1 MPAIMVFPQ
10 TKNITALDLNALWR
24 TFLHQELKQFGLEHP
39 ECKFN
44 INCWVDDLVTDTAR
58 EIYDYLVENQCPS
71 VLKTGGDIIGKS
83 RAQFHRYTKNDIF

>member
-10 TKNITALDLNALWR
+10 TKNFTALDLNALWR

-39 ECKFN
+39 ESHFN
-44 INCWVDDLVTDTAR
+44 IICWVDDLVKDTAR

-71 VLKTGGDIIGKS
+71 VLKTGGDMIGKE
-83 RAQFHRYTKNDIF
+83 RTTFYRLVKNEVL

>member
-10 TKNITALDLNALWR
+10 TKNITALNLNALWR
-24 TFLHQELKQFGLEHP
+24 TFLHQELKQFGFEHP

-71 VLKTGGDIIGKS
+71 VLKTGGDMIGKE
-83 RAQFHRYTKNDIF
+83 RTTFYRLVKNEVL

>member
-24 TFLHQELKQFGLEHP
+24 TFLHQELKQFGFEHP
-39 ECKFN
+39 ESQFN

-83 RAQFHRYTKNDIF
+83 RAQFHRYTKNDVF